1 DAVAEHRPGG
11 DDQPFVYSGSLVVR
25 GEGAARVTSTGP
37 RSEIGKIGA
46 SLRTLQAE
54 PPRLQQQTA
63 RLVRFCFFG
72 GAAVSIVAVLLY
84 GTLRGDWLQALLS
97 GVAIGMS
104 MLPEEFGVV
113 LTVFMAMGAWRI
125 SKVRVLTRRAAAI
138 ETLGSA
144 TVLCTDKTG
153 TLTLNEMSVVELR
166 LLDGSCM
173 RPKSSNPGCVRPEFP
188 EMLRYGVLASSP
200 QPLDPMERAL
210 HALAGHVRKET
221 SGQDVHGQL
230 IRTYG
235 LRPELLA
242 MTQVWR
248 SSPAEEYVV
257 AAKGAPEAVARLCQL
272 SRLDQESM
280 RSAVGLMAEQG
291 LRVLG
296 IAAAVHKGNQLPCS
310 QEAFAFRFLGLV
322 GFADPLRPGVP
333 AAVRECRSAGI
344 GVAMI
349 TGDYPI
355 TAAAIAKQAGLDVH
369 EVITGNQIKLMSD
382 LQLAELVRRVNVFAR
397 VLPEQKLRI
406 VQAMKQ
412 NGEIVAMTGD
422 GVNDAPSLKAAHIGI
437 AMGGRGT
444 DVAREA
450 SSIVL
455 LDDDFSAIISAVRLG
470 RRIYDNLRKAMAFI
484 FAVHVP
490 IAGLTLLPLVFGL
503 PLILGPV
510 HIAFLE
516 LIIDPVCSLV
526 FEAEREER
534 DVMARPPR
542 RADSPLFTWTLVSWS
557 VLQGALIFVLVAVLF
572 VIALHAGMPADEVR
586 ALAFFALIGSIVGLV
601 LVNRSFSSSFLS
613 AFFRPNLALAVILLS
628 IAGALGTALLWP
640 PASSLFRFGPLHPDD
655 LMIALGPGVA
665 MLVVLELLKPLWR
678 RRLRS

>member
-1 DAVAEHRPGG
+1 
-11 DDQPFVYSGSLVVR
+11 
-25 GEGAARVTSTGP
+25 
-37 RSEIGKIGA
+37 
-46 SLRTLQAE
+46 
-54 PPRLQQQTA
+54 
-63 RLVRFCFFG
+63 
-72 GAAVSIVAVLLY
+72 
-84 GTLRGDWLQALLS
+84 
-97 GVAIGMS
+97 
-104 MLPEEFGVV
+104 
-113 LTVFMAMGAWRI
+113 
-125 SKVRVLTRRAAAI
+125 
-138 ETLGSA
+138 
-144 TVLCTDKTG
+144 
-153 TLTLNEMSVVELR
+153 
-166 LLDGSCM
+166 
-173 RPKSSNPGCVRPEFP
+173 
-188 EMLRYGVLASSP
+188 
-200 QPLDPMERAL
+200 
-210 HALAGHVRKET
+210 
-221 SGQDVHGQL
+221 
-230 IRTYG
+230 
-235 LRPELLA
+235 
-242 MTQVWR
+242 
-248 SSPAEEYVV
+248 
-257 AAKGAPEAVARLCQL
+257 
-272 SRLDQESM
+272 
-280 RSAVGLMAEQG
+280 
-291 LRVLG
+291 
-296 IAAAVHKGNQLPCS
+296 
-310 QEAFAFRFLGLV
+310 
-322 GFADPLRPGVP
+322 
-333 AAVRECRSAGI
+333 
-344 GVAMI
+344 MI

-455 LDDDFSAIISAVRLG
+455 LDDDFSAIISAIRLG